1 MQDNSRIWFLLFK
14 QTFILKGESSTFA
27 KNLQIITFTV
37 DNIYQK
43 YFTEVYLDE
52 KMRTNFKIGLD
63 HRCEIFQ
70 NLEGD
75 YNNMD
80 LIYEGFKFIAF
91 SSPVITGNNFS
102 P

>member
-1 MQDNSRIWFLLFK
+1 MTTGEKRYLNSGLF
-14 QTFILKGESSTFA
+14 IGFA
-27 KNLQIITFTV
+27 PELYQIVQNASFP
-37 DNIYQK
+37 IYNDQK

>member
-1 MQDNSRIWFLLFK
+1 MTTGEKRYLNSGLF
-14 QTFILKGESSTFA
+14 IGFA
-27 KNLQIITFTV
+27 PELYQIVQNASFP
-37 DNIYQK
+37 IYNDQK

-70 NLEGD
+70 NFSEGD